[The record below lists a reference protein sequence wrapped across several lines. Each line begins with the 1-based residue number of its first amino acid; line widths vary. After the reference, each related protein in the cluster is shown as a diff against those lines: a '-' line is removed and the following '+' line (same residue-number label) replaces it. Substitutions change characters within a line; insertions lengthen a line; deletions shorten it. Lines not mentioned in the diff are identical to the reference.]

1 MTYHSIF
8 MWLFNILCLYI
19 ASDLSMACQLQVNAP
34 LNSCSNHVASC
45 STLLL
50 VLRSRF
56 DILYMRHM
64 WLFIVPIRGDLVMVP
79 CLRHDLPLNIQVAA
93 QHMVCLYCVSILR
106 LISIAP
112 RAGKNFGRLGGGVC
126 SGISLKQLQCSKS
139 SWLNLGYIQIVNLK
153 LNKPNLTVS

>member
-112 RAGKNFGRLGGGVC
+112 RAGKNFGRLGGG
-126 SGISLKQLQCSKS
+126 GLLRHFTQTTAMFKIKLIE
-139 SWLNLGYIQIVNLK
+139 SWLYTNCKFEIE
-153 LNKPNLTVS
+153 